1 LFSLYREKNG
11 SKVVSLKRM
20 ALSFLNKNIQSG
32 WHSSVEDAT
41 VTMDL
46 FKLNKKKMLKEFKI
60 I

>member
-1 LFSLYREKNG
+1 
-11 SKVVSLKRM
+11 M